1 MISDRLLTGRF
12 KVGGNKMQHASAK
25 SNGVQPVFATL
36 GTMLSMVLFADAALA
51 QDVAG
56 GVVGNM
62 AGLGAG
68 LPALISNTGADG
80 STSYSLSLQI
90 LALMTAM
97 TVLPSLVLG
106 MTSFTRIIIV
116 LSILRQAM
124 GTQQTPPNQV
134 LIAIALFLTF
144 FIMSPTLTTIYDTA
158 ADPYLN
164 GKISAESALSTASGD
179 MKKFM
184 VMNTRK
190 NDLNMFIDLAEE
202 GAVETPDDIP
212 LTVLLPAFITSELK
226 TAFQIGFLL
235 FLPFLVIDM
244 VVASVLMSLGMM
256 MLSPMLVALPFKLL
270 LFVLVDGWSMTVGSL
285 VATYAV

>member
-1 MISDRLLTGRF
+1 MISDRLLPRRF
-12 KVGGNKMQHASAK
+12 KAGGSKMQHASAK
-25 SNGVQPVFATL
+25 SNAVQTVFATL
-36 GTMLSMVLFADAALA
+36 GTMLSMVLFADVALE